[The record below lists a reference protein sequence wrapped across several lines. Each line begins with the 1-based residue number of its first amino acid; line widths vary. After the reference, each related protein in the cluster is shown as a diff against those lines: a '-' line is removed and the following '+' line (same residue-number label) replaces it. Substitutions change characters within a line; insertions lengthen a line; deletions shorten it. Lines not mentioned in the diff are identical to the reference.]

1 LPSSVSQSIGSWKGG
16 STAANDLWDSR
27 IKLGGRQKKILN
39 SEKQRK
45 ASCLKENF
53 HPDSDGI
60 LRREQKRVLKNN
72 PFLDSMS
79 SLEFLLELLLFWD
92 DKRKGWRVISL
103 FSRMNLNKSSS
114 YYLYAQMFSF
124 YVWKSPPP
132 RNNLNKLGHDNS
144 WPGLG

>member
-1 LPSSVSQSIGSWKGG
+1 MPSSVSQSISSWKGG

-79 SLEFLLELLLFWD
+79 SFFL
-92 DKRKGWRVISL
+92 
-103 FSRMNLNKSSS
+103 SS
-114 YYLYAQMFSF
+114 FSF
-124 YVWKSPPP
+124 GTTKGKV
-132 RNNLNKLGHDNS
+132 GV
-144 WPGLG
+144 